1 MSVQRDFMSDYGSRY
16 ADAMSTG
23 DSMSFAFIL
32 ILKTVHENEMT
43 VHEDELK

>member
-1 MSVQRDFMSDYGSRY
+1 MSDYGSRY

-32 ILKTVHENEMT
+32 FLKTVHENENEMT